1 MLLLDRPASEVLH
14 ASLTLAEFLALPED
28 TRCEIVDGILRP
40 MATPSELHREVQKY
54 LTWRLTEQ
62 RPKDLRVSWELSV
75 IFQVIPPTAYIP
87 DVLVYRPRPAGTGGT
102 SANSVP
108 CDVLIAV
115 EIVSPGSQT
124 ADRYEKPVQYARNGI
139 PHYWRVEVDPAL
151 EIHTHRLVDGAYQP
165 AFRFGRGTDL
175 ADPALPWL
183 DIDVDGLLGEL
194 D

>member
-40 MATPSELHREVQKY
+40 MATPSDVHREVQY
-54 LTWRLTEQ
+54 QLVDRLKRQ
-62 RPKDLRVSWELSV
+62 RPKELRVSWELSV
-75 IFQVIPPTAYIP
+75 VFQIVPPTAYVP
-87 DVLVYRPRPAGTGGT
+87 DVLVYRPRRAGGT

-108 CDVLIAV
+108 CGDVMIAV

-124 ADRYEKPVQYARNGI
+124 DDRITKPVHYARNGI
-139 PHYWRVEVDPAL
+139 PHYWRVELDPDL
-151 EIHTHRLVDGAYQP
+151 EIHTHRLVGDAYEP
-165 AFRFGRGTDL
+165 AYTFGRGTDL